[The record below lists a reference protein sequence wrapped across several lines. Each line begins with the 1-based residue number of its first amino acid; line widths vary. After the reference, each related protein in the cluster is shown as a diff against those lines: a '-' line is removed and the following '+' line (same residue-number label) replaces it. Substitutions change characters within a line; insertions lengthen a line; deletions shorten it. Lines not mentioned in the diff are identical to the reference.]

1 MDTSA
6 CSPCSS
12 PLHADVPRYLPHVW
26 AHVSLAPGVPRGLG
40 FLRHPPTVAY
50 PVDTSAP
57 GGLFRGARHGVTPF
71 RPSVWRGTEDPPLR
85 RVARECRCV
94 GCRPAQPISVPLWPS
109 PIIRV
114 GYPNLTTILTWVP
127 PRLSRMQLGSMGFPV
142 GCRGTTFYPCFE
154 D

>member
-1 MDTSA
+1 MGVELRFPCPVHGVGAPAGPRPIPRVLASIPSAQSSASAWSAMDTSA
-6 CSPCSS
+6 GSPCSS

-40 FLRHPPTVAY
+40 FLSHPPTVAY

-85 RVARECRCV
+85 RVARECLCV
-94 GCRPAQPISVPLWPS
+94 GCRPAQPISV
-109 PIIRV
+109 
-114 GYPNLTTILTWVP
+114 
-127 PRLSRMQLGSMGFPV
+127 
-142 GCRGTTFYPCFE
+142 
-154 D
+154 